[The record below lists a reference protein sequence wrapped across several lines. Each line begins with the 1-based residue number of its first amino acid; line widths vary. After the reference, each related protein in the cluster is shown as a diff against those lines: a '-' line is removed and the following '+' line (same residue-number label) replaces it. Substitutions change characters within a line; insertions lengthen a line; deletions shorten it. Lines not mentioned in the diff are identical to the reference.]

1 MQAVNH
7 NLTGQKVLVVGLG
20 RSGKAAAELLLG
32 MGASVD
38 LYDAKESEQAAKL
51 AESLGVSVSFGERPE
66 QVTGYDLVVMS
77 PGVPVEQAFVREAE
91 EDGAEIIGEL
101 ELAYRYGHGRY
112 VAITGTNGKTTTT
125 TLTGEIFRQAGR
137 KAELAGNIGI
147 AVASQAVQADDDT
160 WLITE
165 CSSFQLETIRQFR
178 PEVSALLNITPDH
191 LDRHGTMENY
201 AAAKARIFMN
211 QTKENYF
218 VYNEDDALTKQAA
231 ESCPAVPVPFSRQK
245 ELSFGA
251 FVKGGVITIRDAG
264 GDHAVC
270 AASELLI
277 PGPHNL
283 ENALAA
289 AAMAYFAGIST
300 EDIAETFRRFKGV
313 AHRIEDCGT
322 VNGVR
327 YINDSKGTNPDAAVK
342 AVLSFDNIIL
352 LAGGYDK
359 GASYEDFIAAFE
371 GRVKA
376 LILMGVTAPAIRKCA
391 EAAGFTEIFD
401 VDTMAEAVEKASS
414 IAQEGDTVL
423 LSPACASW
431 GMYPNFEVRGDDFRS
446 QVQKL
451 AGD

>member
-1 MQAVNH
+1 MRHSNH
-7 NLTGQKVLVVGLG
+7 DLSGKKVLVVGLG
-20 RSGKAAAELLLG
+20 RSGKAAAELLSG
-32 MGASVD
+32 MGAAVD
-38 LYDAKESEQAAKL
+38 LYDARESGQAKEL
-51 AESLGVSVSFGERPE
+51 AGNLGVPVSFGERPE
-66 QVTGYDLVVMS
+66 HVTGYDMVVMS
-77 PGVPVEQAFVREAE
+77 PGVPVEQDFIREAS

-137 KAELAGNIGI
+137 KAELAGNIGV
-147 AVASQAVQADDDT
+147 AVAAQAAGTDDDT

-165 CSSFQLETIRQFR
+165 CSSFQLETIWHFR
-178 PEVSALLNITPDH
+178 PEISALLNITPDH

-211 QTKENYF
+211 QTKDDYF
-218 VYNEDDALTKQAA
+218 VYNYDDELTRPWAA
-231 ESCPAVPVPFSRQK
+231 QCPAVPVPFSRR
-245 ELSFGA
+245 EDLPFGA
-251 FVKGGVITIRDAG
+251 LVKDGRITIRDDG
-264 GDHAVC
+264 GDHDIC
-270 AASELLI
+270 GASDLLI

-289 AAMAYFAGIST
+289 AAMAWFAGIPA
-300 EDIAETFRRFKGV
+300 DAIARTLRTFKGV

-322 VNGVR
+322 VRGVR

-342 AVLSFDNIIL
+342 AVLSFENIIL

-359 GASYEDFIAAFE
+359 GASYEDFVAAFE

-376 LILMGVTAPAIRKCA
+376 LILMGVTAPAIRRAA
-391 EAAGFTEIFD
+391 ESVGYTEIYD
-401 VDTMAEAVEKASS
+401 VEDMREAVEKAAS
-414 IAQEGDTVL
+414 IAAEGDTVL

-451 AGD
+451 MNR

>member
-1 MQAVNH
+1 MQAANH
-7 NLTGQKVLVVGLG
+7 NLTGLKVLVVGLG

-38 LYDAKESEQAAKL
+38 LYDAKESEQAASL

-77 PGVPVEQAFVREAE
+77 PGVPVEQAFIREAE
-91 EDGAEIIGEL
+91 ADGAEIIGEL

-211 QTKENYF
+211 QTEDNYF
-218 VYNEDDALTKQAA
+218 VYNEDDALTRQEA
-231 ESCPAVPVPFSRQK
+231 EKCPAVPVPFSRQK
-245 ELSFGA
+245 ELPFGA
-251 FVKGGVITIRDAG
+251 FVKDGVITIRDAG

-423 LSPACASW
+423 LSQACASW

>member
-1 MQAVNH
+1 MS
-7 NLTGQKVLVVGLG
+7 VLVVGLG

-38 LYDAKESEQAAKL
+38 LYDAKESEQARSL
-51 AESLGVSVSFGERPE
+51 AETLGVSVSFGARPE
-66 QVTGYDLVVMS
+66 KVTGYDMVVMS
-77 PGVPVEQAFVREAE
+77 PGVPADQAFVHEAE
-91 EDGAEIIGEL
+91 ADGAEIIGEL

-112 VAITGTNGKTTTT
+112 IAITGTNGKTTTT

-147 AVASQAVQADDDT
+147 AVASQAAESDDDT
-160 WLITE
+160 YLVTE
-165 CSSFQLETIRQFR
+165 CSSFQLETIRFFR

-211 QTKENYF
+211 QTKDDYF
-218 VYNEDDALTKQAA
+218 VYNYDDELTRQQAA
-231 ESCPAVPVPFSRQK
+231 GCPAVLVPFSRK
-245 ELSFGA
+245 REFPFGA
-251 FVKGGVITIRDAG
+251 FVKDGVITIRDEK
-264 GDHAVC
+264 GDHSIC
-270 AASELLI
+270 EASALLI

-289 AAMAYFAGIST
+289 AAIAYFSGIT
-300 EDIAETFRRFKGV
+300 EKDIAQTLCTFKGV

-327 YINDSKGTNPDAAVK
+327 YINDSKGTNPDAAIK
-342 AVLSFDNIIL
+342 AVLSFENIIL

-359 GASYEDFIAAFE
+359 GASYEEYVAAFE

-391 EAAGFTEIFD
+391 EEAGFTEIYD
-401 VDTMAEAVEKASS
+401 VENMQEAVEKAAAL
-414 IAQEGDTVL
+414 AQEGDTVL

-431 GMYPNFEVRGDDFRS
+431 GMYPNFEVRGDDFRT
-446 QVQKL
+446 QVQNLIK
-451 AGD
+451 G